1 MSIGL
6 SCSVLYPN
14 TCGTARVNC
23 CLAWGHISYQ
33 LISQLAFPGQSDSCS
48 ITRPAVLDKTTSWE
62 QRSTQASRYNVPLAM
77 CVIEKNNNKEEL
89 DGKTPSKWN
98 LKMCYP
104 SFCFLQPPH
113 LKPGKSRLPQEDMD
127 PRTGDLSHVQKLVFT
142 NNWKWSSCVLH
153 SCGVSC
159 LSYIMILP
167 GVSSQP
173 HSAPYTP
180 HHWTHSPQRANCT
193 ASLAPVSL
201 TLIC

>member
-1 MSIGL
+1 MTHVVLQDLQFLTKQLVECRGL
-6 SCSVLYPN
+6 F
-14 TCGTARVNC
+14 R
-23 CLAWGHISYQ
+23 WRDI
-33 LISQLAFPGQSDSCS
+33 
-48 ITRPAVLDKTTSWE
+48 
-62 QRSTQASRYNVPLAM
+62 PLAM
-77 CVIEKNNNKEEL
+77 CVIEKN
-89 DGKTPSKWN
+89 KWAAWWSN
-98 LKMCYP
+98 LKTCYP
-104 SFCFLQPPH
+104 GFCFLQRPH

-167 GVSSQP
+167 GFSSQP

-180 HHWTHSPQRANCT
+180 YHWTHSPQRANWM